1 MALELGINRSNK
13 NSPLKKAEERL
24 QLNLKR
30 WQDERA
36 ALQKTIEMLQ
46 NTVKEKQREWSETE
60 SDMVSR
66 VNNLDKVSSKR
77 NAERKKIKEEEEMLA
92 GQALQMLW
100 IQLITSSAVEGDL
113 ALWALMTFVFVWYV
127 QV

>member
-1 MALELGINRSNK
+1 MAGREGRSPENHW
-13 NSPLKKAEERL
+13 NAPEHSEGE
-24 QLNLKR
+24 
-30 WQDERA
+30 A
-36 ALQKTIEMLQ
+36 AGVVWDGEWHGLPGEQSGQK
-46 NTVKEKQREWSETE
+46 
-60 SDMVSR
+60 
-66 VNNLDKVSSKR
+66 SKR
-77 NAERKKIKEEEEMLA
+77 NAEREKIKEEEEMLA

>member
-1 MALELGINRSNK
+1 
-13 NSPLKKAEERL
+13 
-24 QLNLKR
+24 
-30 WQDERA
+30 
-36 ALQKTIEMLQ
+36 
-46 NTVKEKQREWSETE
+46 
-60 SDMVSR
+60 
-66 VNNLDKVSSKR
+66 
-77 NAERKKIKEEEEMLA
+77 MLA

>member
-13 NSPLKKAEERL
+13 NSLLKKAEERL

-66 VNNLDKVSSKR
+66 VNNLDKRVR
-77 NAERKKIKEEEEMLA
+77 EMLREKKSKKKKKC
-92 GQALQMLW
+92 W
-100 IQLITSSAVEGDL
+100 L
-113 ALWALMTFVFVWYV
+113 ARHFRCFGSN
-127 QV
+127 